1 MLSFLREQSGGN
13 LSAEKQEKQTVPV
26 EGVAKGAETPQEQEY
41 FTVAAHGSRTRK
53 STIFLAVFFI
63 IGMLCLWFMIRK
75 STPHAASAETVDA
88 EETKLEAAVAR
99 LTGVESE
106 VFSNMDGLV
115 KKFYEFSDVLQVQ
128 VSELVK
134 NPFKLE
140 LLLPEFKEEPVVE
153 TAGPEI
159 DSLALLRQRMLQKTR
174 NMELLSIMRTDQG
187 DCCMIGSR
195 ILYEGDRI
203 DDFKVSVISDY
214 FVKLKWDPE
223 DGNALTGAQPEV
235 VEIVLK
241 LSN

>member
-1 MLSFLREQSGGN
+1 MLSFLRDQNDGTLPTEKK
-13 LSAEKQEKQTVPV
+13 EKQAAPF
-26 EGVAKGAETPQEQEY
+26 EGAVKGAETPQEQEF

-53 STIFLAVFFI
+53 STVVLAVFFI

-75 STPHAASAETVDA
+75 SAPKAASAETVNA
-88 EETKLEAAVAR
+88 EEAQLEAAVAR
-99 LTGVESE
+99 LTGVKSE
-106 VFSNMDGLV
+106 VFNSMDGLV

-140 LLLPEFKEEPVVE
+140 LSKPEIKQEPVIE
-153 TAGPEI
+153 TKGP
-159 DSLALLRQRMLQKTR
+159 DNQALLRQRMIQKTKD
-174 NMELLSIMRTDQG
+174 MELLSVMRTDRG

-203 DDFKVSVISDY
+203 DDFKVVVIGDNS
-214 FVKLKWDPE
+214 VKLKWDP
-223 DGNALTGAQPEV
+223 DSTDPMASSQPEV

-241 LSN
+241 LSH

>member
-1 MLSFLREQSGGN
+1 MLSFLRDQNGGTLPEEQQEQNVPIQAAANG
-13 LSAEKQEKQTVPV
+13 AEK
-26 EGVAKGAETPQEQEY
+26 PQEQEF
-41 FTVAAHGSRTRK
+41 FTVSAHGSRTRK
-53 STIFLAVFFI
+53 STIVLAIFFI

-75 STPHAASAETVDA
+75 SAPQAASAETTNV
-88 EETKLEAAVAR
+88 EEAKLEAAVSR
-99 LTGVESE
+99 LTGVKSE

-140 LLLPEFKEEPVVE
+140 SFQSEAKKEPVIE
-153 TAGPEI
+153 TTGP
-159 DSLALLRQRMLQKTR
+159 DDQALLRQRMLQKTR
-174 NMELLSIMRTDQG
+174 DMELLSIMRTDKG

-203 DDFKVSVISDY
+203 DDFKVTVISDNS
-214 FVKLKWDPE
+214 VKLKWDPE
-223 DGNALTGAQPEV
+223 NTDTAGGAQPEV

-241 LSN
+241 LTN